1 MESSMT
7 ADGNG
12 CVGAEIG
19 VQEAAR
25 KAARLPGPNGAGA
38 ILFAAGKMEA
48 AKLFYEAMLTAD
60 PESREA
66 HAGLYRAYSALGDSN
81 RAASHLGRA
90 MQWPAIVKLPFH
102 GKGEPVPVLLLL
114 SLNAGNVLIQRFLND
129 RIFQTYVMFV
139 ESHDQAIPFPE
150 HRLVVNG
157 IGDADVRG
165 EALTAAEGVLARS
178 GAPVINRPERV
189 LATGR
194 CENAQRLRRIPGVV
208 TPRIALF
215 RREQLMHAG
224 AGRQL
229 RAQGFE
235 FPLLVRAPGFHM
247 GKNFVRV
254 ESQEE
259 LSASVAE
266 LPGSQVLAMQ
276 YLDGCAS
283 DGNIRKYR
291 VLMVG
296 EALYPVHL
304 AIARQWKIHYFSAEM
319 AVNDEHRAEESR
331 FLCDMEAV
339 LGQRAMKA
347 LRAIQKSLGLD
358 YGGIDFGLNARGDV
372 LLYEANAT
380 MAVYRPDADPKWD
393 YRRDSVERIFAAVRD
408 VFLSRANAE
417 LPDHR

>member
-1 MESSMT
+1 MT
-7 ADGNG
+7 AAGNG
-12 CVGAEIG
+12 CVGAG
-19 VQEAAR
+19 MSAQEAAR
-25 KAARLPGPNGAGA
+25 KSPRLPVPYGPGAM
-38 ILFAAGKMEA
+38 LFAAGKMEA
-48 AKLFYEAMLTAD
+48 ARLFYAAMLRAD

-66 HAGLYRAYSALGDSN
+66 HAGLYYAYSALGDSN
-81 RAASHLGRA
+81 LAATHLGRA

-102 GKGEPVPVLLLL
+102 GKGKPVPVLLLL

-139 ESHDQAIPFPE
+139 ESYDEAIAFPE
-150 HRLVVNG
+150 HRLMVNG
-157 IGDADVRG
+157 IGDADVRS
-165 EALTAAEGVLARS
+165 EALKAAECVLARS
-178 GAPVINRPERV
+178 AAPVINRPDRV

-194 CENAQRLRRIPGVV
+194 CENARRLGRIAGVV
-208 TPRIALF
+208 TPRIAPF
-215 RREQLMHAG
+215 RREQLMNAD

-254 ESQEE
+254 GTQEE

-266 LPGSQVLAMQ
+266 LPGSEVLVMQ

-283 DGNIRKYR
+283 DGTIRKYR
-291 VLMVG
+291 VMMVG

-319 AVNDEHRAEESR
+319 AENGEHRAEESR

-339 LGQRAMKA
+339 LGRRAMKA
-347 LRAIQKSLGLD
+347 LRAIQKTMGLD
-358 YGGIDFGLNARGDV
+358 YGGIDFGLNARGEV

-393 YRRDSVERIFAAVRD
+393 YRGDSVERIFAAVRD
-408 VFLSRANAE
+408 LLLSRANA
-417 LPDHR
+417 